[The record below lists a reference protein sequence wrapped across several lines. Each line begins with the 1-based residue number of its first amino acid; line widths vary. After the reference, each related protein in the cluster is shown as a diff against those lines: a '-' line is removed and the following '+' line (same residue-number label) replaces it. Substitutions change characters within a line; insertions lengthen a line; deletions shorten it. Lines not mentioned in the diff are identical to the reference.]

1 MGQLE
6 KYGLYVLCLVIFLIL
21 GVTIWGGGDA
31 QPGNR
36 SPAVPILAPGGSG
49 QTAPPATQA
58 AALSRSLEELL
69 SSGAPTGQ
77 GGGGKST
84 GSNTGGKQGGTAE
97 ASAQLGGETAPGA
110 SPAGGGANDPSA
122 KPPSN
127 EPGRVAYRVQE
138 KDTLESV
145 ARTKLGNAALWPE
158 IQKLNPGLEPTK
170 MRAGKEI
177 WLPTGPALGS
187 LDKAK
192 TAAAPIA
199 PVAAGSRTYT
209 VKKGDNYERIA
220 INELGSKKRTQELI
234 DLNPGIDP
242 TKLRPGHRLAL
253 PKK

>member
-31 QPGNR
+31 SPGNR

-49 QTAPPATQA
+49 QATPPAAQA
-58 AALSRSLEELL
+58 SALNRTLEELL
-69 SSGAPTGQ
+69 SSGAPAAQ
-77 GGGGKST
+77 GGPGKST
-84 GSNTGGKQGGTAE
+84 GSNAGGKQGGTAE
-97 ASAQLGGETAPGA
+97 ASAQRGGGTAPQA
-110 SPAGGGANDPSA
+110 APAGSGPNDSPA
-122 KPPSN
+122 KPPSS
-127 EPGRVAYRVQE
+127 EPGRVAYKVQE

-177 WLPTGPALGS
+177 WLPTAAALGS

-192 TAAAPIA
+192 AAALPIA
-199 PVAAGSRTYT
+199 PVDAGNRTYT